1 MIPSCPVRR
10 HASSTDKNRSCYL
23 CGGRRLERVEGR
35 VRDLPSLK
43 ILRCRSC
50 GLVFLESFAHIREDY
65 YSQEYSRESHATES
79 WKKKLAKCR
88 TDDRRRAD
96 ALAPMVKGRR
106 FLDVGCGAGGVLL
119 ALKGRCR
126 SMAGVEMQDLWRGRL
141 NGAGIPTAR
150 VVEELPPG
158 SFDVISLFHVL
169 EHIKDPIP
177 FLRAVAARLAPGGQ
191 LVIEVPNADDA
202 LLTLYKSEPF
212 SRFTYWSPHLFL
224 YTRKTLTVLL
234 KKSGL
239 ALKWFRPVQRYT
251 LANHLLWLSEG
262 RAGGHEEWSFLDS
275 PELHRAYEASLGRL
289 DRTDTLLVS
298 ARRASKPRPPGP
310 RDRRR

>member
-1 MIPSCPVRR
+1 M
-10 HASSTDKNRSCYL
+10 TKNRSCYL
-23 CGGRRLERVEGR
+23 CRGRRLEKVDGR

-43 ILRCRSC
+43 ILRCRGC
-50 GLVFLESFAHIREDY
+50 GLVFLDSFGHIREDY

-88 TDDRRRAD
+88 TDDMRRA
-96 ALAPMVKGRR
+96 AELAPIVKGRR

-119 ALKGRCR
+119 ELEGKCR
-126 SMAGVEMQDLWRGRL
+126 SMAGVEMQDLWRDRL

-150 VVEELPPG
+150 TIEELPPG
-158 SFDVISLFHVL
+158 CFDVISLFHVL

-202 LLTLYKSEPF
+202 LLTIYKNKPF

-224 YTRKTLTVLL
+224 YTRSTLITLIKKAGL
-234 KKSGL
+234 KL
-239 ALKWFRPVQRYT
+239 NWFRPVQRYT
-251 LANHLLWLSEG
+251 LANHLLWLVEG
-262 RAGGHEEWSFLDS
+262 RAGGHEEWAFLDS
-275 PELHRAYEASLGRL
+275 PELHTAYEASLGRL
-289 DRTDTLLVS
+289 DRTDTLLAS
-298 ARRASKPRPPGP
+298 ARTANTRRRPGP
-310 RDRRR
+310 RARRC